1 MSIDLKTKL
10 ASRPE
15 SVASVDLLPSLHA
28 AAHTGGYAWWYTE
41 IHDASQERFGL
52 TLIMFAGSV
61 FSPAYAAQLRHGTP
75 LRGLDVPAI
84 NLVLHEST
92 GQGRARKVS
101 QRAWVMNE
109 YPASALRT
117 EDRAIHIAQ
126 SSLEYLGDGSIRIF
140 IDEDTTRFFGRPGPK
155 VRGHLRVRPN
165 LPVGKPLLLAE
176 NPRGEAHFWQ
186 PIAACAPAEVD
197 LQVGEVP
204 LRYEGTAYCDRN
216 FGEGRLEDS
225 FRRWCWAHGFSGS
238 DVAPAIATPSDSA
251 VIVYDTTA
259 SSGNRQR
266 IALHYPGGGQTPALQ
281 LSHGRAETPLP
292 GDLPPDGKE
301 FLWLKVPRSF
311 VAGDFRCERLP
322 RGNLLDSPFYARFRS
337 QIQHSTQPALRF
349 TGVGEYLD
357 LERFS
362 RPALQHLLRYK
373 TRQVVP

>member
-1 MSIDLKTKL
+1 
-10 ASRPE
+10 
-15 SVASVDLLPSLHA
+15 
-28 AAHTGGYAWWYTE
+28 
-41 IHDASQERFGL
+41 
-52 TLIMFAGSV
+52 
-61 FSPAYAAQLRHGTP
+61 
-75 LRGLDVPAI
+75 
-84 NLVLHEST
+84 
-92 GQGRARKVS
+92 
-101 QRAWVMNE
+101 MNE

-117 EDRAIHIAQ
+117 EDRAVHIAH

-155 VRGHLRVRPN
+155 VRGHLRVRPS

-225 FRRWCWAHGFSGS
+225 FRRWCWAHGFSGGEV
-238 DVAPAIATPSDSA
+238 DPANATPTDSA

-259 SSGNRQR
+259 CSGDRQR
-266 IALHYPGGGQTPALQ
+266 IALHYPGGGQAPALQ

-362 RPALQHLLRYK
+362 RPTLQHLLRYK